1 MILYNLYDVLD
12 FSVNGCPAKGLNITG
27 SFQINDVGCL
37 GMENSLLQCC
47 HTEDVADCVDT
58 EAVVVECEG
67 GVYLHVCISND
78 TPKRYVVVYRP
89 ERTIICTLCAC
100 VEAPTWN

>member
-1 MILYNLYDVLD
+1 MILYNVLD
-12 FSVNGCPAKGLNITG
+12 ISVNGCPAKGLNITG

-47 HTEDVADCVDT
+47 HTEDVADCVET

-67 GVYLHVCISND
+67 GSTY
-78 TPKRYVVVYRP
+78 RYVILALHAP
-89 ERTIICTLCAC
+89 FPAAIITLPILFTCIY
-100 VEAPTWN
+100 TYT